1 MQAHAHHHGHNPFV
15 TSAQATIH
23 CLVGCVIGEV
33 AGLIIGIT
41 LGLAIWQT
49 IALATTLAY
58 ISGMTLGLLPVMRH
72 QGKTFMQAL
81 KLIWIGEVLSIG
93 VMEIA
98 MNWADYAVG
107 GMQAGSILEPVFW
120 LGTPANRPRRP
131 AGYCR
136 CRSGWVPRC
145 LAGQLLAY
153 QARHE
158 EVPWLNPIDQPGV
171 LRAGDTYFVTFKARV
186 LSENTRQSTEVHRG
200 GGSRRADG

>member
-1 MQAHAHHHGHNPFV
+1 MQAHAHHHGHNPYV

-33 AGLIIGIT
+33 TGLIIGIT
-41 LGLAIWQT
+41 AGLAIWQT

-58 ISGMTLGLLPVMRH
+58 ISGMTLGVVPVMRH
-72 QGKTFMQAL
+72 QGKTFVQAL

-120 LGTPANRPRRP
+120 LGIAVAVP
-131 AGYCR
+131 AGF
-136 CRSGWVPRC
+136 
-145 LAGQLLAY
+145 LAAWPVNYWLIK
-153 QARHE
+153 RDMKKCHE
-158 EVPWLNPIDQPGV
+158 
-171 LRAGDTYFVTFKARV
+171 
-186 LSENTRQSTEVHRG
+186 
-200 GGSRRADG
+200 